1 MGCFALLC
9 FEMIFRCFTFVWCY
23 AYRESLGN
31 NACLEC
37 VFVLNEMW
45 SFVHWTYIDLEPF
58 KYLFFLFNNISK
70 GNTFKLV
77 PWNIEVPFTCA
88 TLQIHVH
95 RHSFKGSTASVFIV
109 SYSSAMRRFSGS
121 NCYIAHFVSS
131 VLQFRWEMCNLIA
144 YVCHLY
150 VY

>member
-77 PWNIEVPFTCA
+77 PWNIEVPFYLRYTTDSCSQA
-88 TLQIHVH
+88 QLQRLNSVRIHCVIFQRNETLFGLKLLYRPLCV
-95 RHSFKGSTASVFIV
+95 KCTPVSVGNV
-109 SYSSAMRRFSGS
+109 
-121 NCYIAHFVSS
+121 
-131 VLQFRWEMCNLIA
+131 
-144 YVCHLY
+144 
-150 VY
+150 